1 MSADRAIRVTYGS
14 REKRGECDKL
24 EVDCEEGERIKT
36 INGEG
41 GGASHSSV
49 RLSLFIRLYQLTGA
63 LLRGGDLLILA
74 TYDLDNPQP
83 SHHSQDITTGKTI
96 RLIRKQVLKTII
108 IRNLYKVFFKYL
120 SVFRR
125 SHLNSTLVKGKSRN
139 PSRLQLT

>member
-1 MSADRAIRVTYGS
+1 MKSVLSADRAIRVTYGG

-63 LLRGGDLLILA
+63 LLRGADLLILA

-83 SHHSQDITTGKTI
+83 SHHAQYI
-96 RLIRKQVLKTII
+96 RL
-108 IRNLYKVFFKYL
+108 
-120 SVFRR
+120 
-125 SHLNSTLVKGKSRN
+125 
-139 PSRLQLT
+139 LQACLCVQ

>member
-1 MSADRAIRVTYGS
+1 MDSVVSADRTIRVTYGS

-49 RLSLFIRLYQLTGA
+49 WLSLFIRLYQLTGA

-74 TYDLDNPQP
+74 TYD
-83 SHHSQDITTGKTI
+83 HHSQDHYYWKDYTFDSKTGPK
-96 RLIRKQVLKTII
+96 
-108 IRNLYKVFFKYL
+108 NHYY
-120 SVFRR
+120 
-125 SHLNSTLVKGKSRN
+125 
-139 PSRLQLT
+139 